1 LSISLVSS
9 LIYIKPQIAPNRGGR
24 CNDSWQAQAN
34 VVDVAVN
41 SRGPRGGW
49 RPAVRRFEQM
59 GWMGKIIGG
68 TIGFA
73 MGGPLGAVA
82 GAVFGHA
89 FDSSNDF
96 FDAEEKLRLS
106 SGEESQMTF
115 FVAAFSMLAKLV
127 QSNGRMS
134 QAELDTIEGFMQ
146 GDLRLSPESRHIA
159 SNIFQAA
166 LNSPGTFEQFAA
178 QFYQHFHFQPQMLE
192 LMLDILLRVATS
204 DGNLSPNEEKFILSA
219 ATAFHFS
226 QDRYHSLKSRYIDD
240 LARYYGVLGCTAQ
253 DSDDQVK
260 RQYRKMVQEYH
271 PDKIAA
277 KGLPD
282 EFTKFAADKFREIQ
296 EAYERI
302 KQQRNLK

>member
-1 LSISLVSS
+1 
-9 LIYIKPQIAPNRGGR
+9 
-24 CNDSWQAQAN
+24 
-34 VVDVAVN
+34 
-41 SRGPRGGW
+41 
-49 RPAVRRFEQM
+49 M

-73 MGGPLGAVA
+73 MGGPLGAIA

-89 FDSSNDF
+89 FDSSNEL

-106 SGEESQMTF
+106 SGEESQLTF

-127 QSNGRMS
+127 QSNGHMS
-134 QAELDTIEGFMQ
+134 RTELDTIEGFMQ
-146 GDLRLSPESRHIA
+146 DDLRLSPESRHIA

-178 QFYQHFHFQPQMLE
+178 QFYQHFHSQPHLLE

-204 DGNLSPNEEKFILSA
+204 DGPLNLNEEKLILAA
-219 ATAFHFS
+219 ATAFHFN
-226 QDRYHSLKSRYIDD
+226 QNRYQSIKSRYIDD
-240 LARYYGVLGCTAQ
+240 LARYYAVLGCVAS
-253 DSDDQVK
+253 DSDDQIK

-282 EFTKFAADKFREIQ
+282 EFIKFAADKFREIQ
-296 EAYERI
+296 ESYERV
-302 KQQRNLK
+302 KQQRNMK